1 MLRRLLNDRY
11 LSEELLGTGGM
22 GEVWRGRDLRLDRP
36 VAIKVLTAAGLDE
49 PMAAERFDREARAA
63 ARLTHPHIVAVY
75 DFGTEE
81 HDSYLVMELVE
92 GRTVAALIAD
102 GPLPVEQAVSIAM
115 QACDGIGAAHL
126 AGVVHRDVKPGNLIV
141 TPSGTVKICDF
152 GIARLPQALGQN
164 TLTGP
169 ATKLGTSSYMSPEQ
183 ALGRPV
189 DPRTDLYSLGCTLYA
204 MLAGIP
210 PFFGD
215 PLSVLHQHVNEPPP
229 PLRTRRP
236 DVPDD
241 LDALVSELLAKD
253 PADRP
258 TNAAAVRVRL
268 AALLSSDAVTAAA
281 APVAV
286 VAAGAPVAVVAAG
299 APRLAGADQ
308 SPDGPEVAARGP
320 AAPGRDVAGAPAPA
334 ERGPGNGRV
343 PTRRWRR
350 LLLVAAAVLGV
361 ALLALATVAQLT
373 PDTDTSVAEPTVSPT
388 SAPATTTAA
397 QPSRPAVP
405 VTAAPTGP
413 SLASATRTPASRTP
427 SPRATSRT
435 PSPTPPADPLVAMR
449 LSIQEQVVAGQLSP
463 DAAKDLHAKVDAIA
477 KEITEGDTNSAE
489 EQIKKLRDKL
499 SELLRGGKLTADG
512 YDALS
517 ADVDRIAA
525 ELP

>member
-1 MLRRLLNDRY
+1 MLRRLLDGRY

-36 VAIKVLTAAGLDE
+36 VAIKVLSAAGLDE

-115 QACDGIGAAHL
+115 QACDGIAAAHV

-152 GIARLPQALGQN
+152 GIARLPQAVGQN

-169 ATKLGTSSYMSPEQ
+169 AMKLGTSFYMSPEQ

-210 PFFGD
+210 PFSGD

-236 DVPDD
+236 DVPVD

-258 TNAAAVRVRL
+258 TDAAAVRGRL
-268 AALLSSDAVTAAA
+268 AALPASSDAATAAD

-286 VAAGAPVAVVAAG
+286 VAAA
-299 APRLAGADQ
+299 APRLAGADL
-308 SPDGPEVAARGP
+308 SPGGPEMAGRGP
-320 AAPGRDVAGAPAPA
+320 ADPGREVAGAPVPA
-334 ERGPGNGRV
+334 ERGSGTGRAR
-343 PTRRWRR
+343 TRRWRG
-350 LLLVAAAVLGV
+350 LLLLAAAVLGV
-361 ALLALATVAQLT
+361 ALLALAAVALLT
-373 PDTDTSVAEPTVSPT
+373 PDTDSSVAEPTVPAAPT
-388 SAPATTTAA
+388 PAAA
-397 QPSRPAVP
+397 QPSKPAVP
-405 VTAAPTGP
+405 VTVAPTRP

-427 SPRATSRT
+427 SPRAISRT
-435 PSPTPPADPLVAMR
+435 PSPTPPADPIAAMR
-449 LSIQEQVVAGQLSP
+449 MSVREQVETGQLSP

-477 KEITEGDTNSAE
+477 KEIAEDDTTQAQ

-512 YDALS
+512 YDTLS

-525 ELP
+525 ELQ